1 MNSYTQVPARSSN
14 KAMLL
19 ALLVILTTAL
29 TARAQTAQNYSIDWH
44 KVAGGGGTS
53 TGAGY
58 SLSGT
63 IGQHDAGGPLIGGNF
78 SLTGGFWS
86 FPTVQ
91 TPGAPSLGIAATSP
105 TTLMVYWPSPST
117 GFNLQVNTDLRT
129 ARWAAPTETVQDN
142 GTFRYIIIVNPAP
155 GQKFYRLNHP

>member
-1 MNSYTQVPARSSN
+1 V
-14 KAMLL
+14 
-19 ALLVILTTAL
+19 ALLIVVILTTAL
-29 TARAQTAQNYSIDWH
+29 TAGAQSAQNYSINWY
-44 KVAGGGGTS
+44 KIAGGGGTS

-78 SLTGGFWS
+78 SLMGGFWALNA
-86 FPTVQ
+86 VQ
-91 TPGAPSLGIAATSP
+91 TSGAPSLGIVATSP
-105 TTLMVYWPSPST
+105 NTLMVYWPSPST
-117 GFNLQVNTDLRT
+117 GFNLQFNTDLRT

-142 GTFRYIIIVNPAP
+142 GTFRYIIIVSPSP